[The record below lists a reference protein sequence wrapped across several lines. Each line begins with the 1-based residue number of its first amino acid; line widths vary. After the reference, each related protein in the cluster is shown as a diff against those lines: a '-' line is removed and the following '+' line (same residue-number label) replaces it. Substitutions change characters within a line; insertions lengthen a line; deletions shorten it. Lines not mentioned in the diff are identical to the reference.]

1 MVGLVIVSHSYDVAK
16 GVKELSMQMV
26 QSDIKIIDAGG
37 MSNGDIGTDPNKIR
51 DAILAADTGEGAVI
65 LVDLG
70 SAIMSSEMAIEFL
83 DADQQER
90 VVIADAPVV
99 EGSIIAAVQASIGGS
114 LEEVKTAAE
123 ECRNLNKLY
132 K

>member
-37 MSNGDIGTDPNKIR
+37 MSNGEIGTDPNKIR

>member
-37 MSNGDIGTDPNKIR
+37 MSDGEIGTDPNKIR
-51 DAILAADTGEGAVI
+51 DAIIAADTGEGVVI

-83 DADQQER
+83 DIEQQER
-90 VVIADAPVV
+90 IVIADAPVV
-99 EGSIIAAVQASIGGS
+99 EGAIAAAVQASVGGT
-114 LEEVKTAAE
+114 LQQVKDTAE
-123 ECRNLNKLY
+123 ECRNASKL
-132 K
+132 